1 MKRSRLSR
9 LGMLVAGGW
18 LATGMAWAAAPDEGS
33 RVGGIPRCE
42 TELAECTINLTET
55 EGLLQVCEEALAAC
69 QATQGQAF
77 PATGQVSCWDSA
89 GNLLESCAGTGHDGE
104 IQAGA
109 DLSYTDNGLTI
120 TDNNTQLEW
129 MKQDDNNGDCA
140 SLPGSLD
147 KDCTFTWD
155 EAFNFVASLN
165 AANHAGGDWRVPNA
179 KELQSIVN
187 YENFNPAVSADE
199 FNTGC
204 EPLCTVDACSCT
216 AKSVFWS
223 STSFA
228 IDPDE
233 ARAFEVAL
241 ERAGVAADNGG
252 PTPTVALLN
261 SASNPA
267 LDTADPADAPATDQR
282 ARWRCPSSTSS
293 APAEASTPSSRRSRP
308 ARSSSCWVLE

>member
-55 EGLLQVCEEALAAC
+55 GTKLLVCEDALAAC
-69 QATQGQAF
+69 QAAAGQAF

-120 TDNNTQLEW
+120 TDNNTKLEW
-129 MKQDDNNGDCA
+129 MKQDDND
-140 SLPGSLD
+140 SLGTGTILCNPGSYPDNLD
-147 KDCTFTWD
+147 KDYIFTWD
-155 EAFNFVASLN
+155 DAFNFVASLN
-165 AANHAGGDWRVPNA
+165 AANHAGGGWRVPNV

-187 YENFNPAVSADE
+187 FENVSPAVSAE
-199 FNTGC
+199 FNTACVAG
-204 EPLCTVDACSCT
+204 CTVDECSCT
-216 AKSVFWS
+216 AAALYWS
-223 STSFA
+223 STSYASGPQMALYVGFTNGFVGTRNKD
-228 IDPDE
+228 IRDGG
-233 ARAFEVAL
+233 ARAV
-241 ERAGVAADNGG
+241 RGG
-252 PTPTVALLN
+252 L
-261 SASNPA
+261 
-267 LDTADPADAPATDQR
+267 
-282 ARWRCPSSTSS
+282 
-293 APAEASTPSSRRSRP
+293 
-308 ARSSSCWVLE
+308 